1 MATMP
6 FDWSE
11 YLRLATQLSTNADEA
26 AQRTSMS
33 RSYYCVYHK
42 ASERAV
48 STGYIDQQKHWK
60 LWELY
65 EVTNASDRICRKLG
79 SLGSRMHKERKD
91 ADYDATATR
100 ITERMN
106 IQLNRAN
113 YFMGQLALIS
123 AGLPRP

>member
-1 MATMP
+1 MATTP

-11 YLRLATQLSTNADEA
+11 YLRLAAQLSANADEA
-26 AQRTSMS
+26 SHRTSIS

-42 ASERAV
+42 ARERAV

-79 SLGSRMHKERKD
+79 NLGSRMHKERKD
-91 ADYDATATR
+91 ADYEPTATR

-113 YFMGQLALIS
+113 DFMGQLAQIG